1 MKKSNTKN
9 TSPGQSLLHYNP
21 GIPVYLN
28 RKIPKKN
35 GALLVFG
42 KSQIKS
48 NDLFY
53 LSKKRSLTEASKKLY
68 KLLRKIKKNGYK
80 NISVT
85 PIPNKDI
92 GVAIND
98 RLKDQQNEKYFR
110 GNKS

>member
-1 MKKSNTKN
+1 MKLKKSNTIN
-9 TSPGQSLLHYNP
+9 TAPGQNLLHYSP

-28 RKIPKKN
+28 RKAPKKN

-42 KSQIKS
+42 KSRIKS

-53 LSKKRSLTEASKKLY
+53 LSKKRSLIEASKKLY
-68 KLLRKIKKNGYK
+68 ELLRKVKKKGYK

-98 RLKDQQNEKYFR
+98 RLKRSAK
-110 GNKS
+110 

>member
-1 MKKSNTKN
+1 ML
-9 TSPGQSLLHYNP
+9 Q
-21 GIPVYLN
+21 
-28 RKIPKKN
+28 KKN

-42 KSQIKS
+42 KSRIKS

-53 LSKKRSLTEASKKLY
+53 LSKKRNLIEASKKLY
-68 KLLRKIKKNGYK
+68 ELLRKVKKKGYK

-98 RLKDQQNEKYFR
+98 RLKRSAK
-110 GNKS
+110 